1 MVTCSWSRT
10 GYSLTNYSE
19 HNVGLSYGAYPPKV
33 SATLKI
39 PLSEAE
45 AIFNNYHNV
54 LYPGITNYRENYVLP
69 TATTNGKL
77 HLGLGCY
84 LHTNDARKD
93 IRTLS
98 NA

>member
-1 MVTCSWSRT
+1 MTF
-10 GYSLTNYSE
+10 
-19 HNVGLSYGAYPPKV
+19 GLSYGAYPPKV
-33 SATLKI
+33 ANTLKI

-45 AIFNNYHNV
+45 SIFNNYHNV

-69 TATTNGKL
+69 TAAANGKL

-84 LHTNDARKD
+84 LHTNDARRD